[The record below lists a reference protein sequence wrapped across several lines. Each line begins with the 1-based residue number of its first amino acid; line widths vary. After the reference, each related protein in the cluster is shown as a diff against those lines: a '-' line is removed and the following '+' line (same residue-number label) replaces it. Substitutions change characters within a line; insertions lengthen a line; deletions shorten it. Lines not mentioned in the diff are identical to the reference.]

1 MPGMT
6 SMCLASCLPP
16 PPSCEKRQGTPMC
29 CRSQQTVSV
38 AGTHGRCFRFGLAA
52 DPSGMCQDPQGHFH
66 ESLHLHKATHLHSRE
81 IGPLILKHP
90 SGSKSLV
97 SATLPHPDLR
107 ASDAGRVSSLS

>member
-1 MPGMT
+1 
-6 SMCLASCLPP
+6 
-16 PPSCEKRQGTPMC
+16 MC
-29 CRSQQTVSV
+29 CRSQQRASE

-81 IGPLILKHP
+81 IGPSILKHP
-90 SGSKSLV
+90 IWFQISFV

-107 ASDAGRVSSLS
+107 ASDAGESLPSPKTLQL